1 MRSVLGGLVFGGDA
15 ISMGC
20 NRSGVMRSS
29 VDRFGCDRSRWIDL
43 RWGAI
48 GLGWCNLRWISLGGS
63 IFGGDAILVVVRD
76 IWWRR
81 CWGAISCGWIDNFLS
96 LSLSLRVWDP
106 KMVWS
111 ENRNV
116 NQFSGQS
123 HKTHGQ
129 LKCFSGKFYFPCAT
143 KHAVR
148 CKIISWNGFTPKQ
161 TQPKF
166 HTKNFAIRPI
176 CWRNYYSSWLLM
188 WSSLINEMMSFIQM
202 YVWAS

>member
-1 MRSVLGGLVFGGDA
+1 MGHGRQDWDEIDKVTRLVMGNDGADEIGFGWIGLRWWCDLGGVW
-15 ISMGC
+15 
-20 NRSGVMRSS
+20 
-29 VDRFGCDRSRWIDL
+29 SRWWFNLDG
-43 RWGAI
+43 GAGAGVRLI
-48 GLGWCNLRWISLGGS
+48 LGGS
-63 IFGGDAILVVVRD
+63 VTL
-76 IWWRR
+76 
-81 CWGAISCGWIDNFLS
+81 SSLS
-96 LSLSLRVWDP
+96 LSLSLHVWDLE
-106 KMVWS
+106 MVCS